1 MSMSG
6 AKQSFLLAAFIAFA
20 GFSADAAAPGAR
32 PPIDRSVIDGWT
44 RGHWDH
50 GTHDGRF
57 GWWWGVGPSW
67 FYYAQP
73 AYPYPAYPYDPEPT
87 PQDYP
92 QQAQV
97 PQDEEFWYYCSDP
110 KGFYPYLDECRHD
123 WSKMPITPS
132 LGSAGYT
139 NGGHQYYC
147 NDPAGFYPLIDDC
160 KRQWRIVPA
169 IAPPR

>member
-1 MSMSG
+1 MN
-6 AKQSFLLAAFIAFA
+6 AKRSLFLALLVALAAF
-20 GFSADAAAPGAR
+20 GADAAAPGSR
-32 PPIDRSVIDGWT
+32 PPNDRSIIDGWT

-57 GWWWGVGPSW
+57 GWWWGVGPNW

-73 AYPYPAYPYDPEPT
+73 AYPYPAYPYDPDPIR
-87 PQDYP
+87 QDYSPP
-92 QQAQV
+92 QAAGI
-97 PQDEEFWYYCSDP
+97 QDEEFWYYCNDP
-110 KGFYPYLDECRHD
+110 KGFYPYVDECRHD

-132 LGSAGYT
+132 FGSAGYT

-147 NDPAGFYPLIDDC
+147 NDPAGFYPLVDDC